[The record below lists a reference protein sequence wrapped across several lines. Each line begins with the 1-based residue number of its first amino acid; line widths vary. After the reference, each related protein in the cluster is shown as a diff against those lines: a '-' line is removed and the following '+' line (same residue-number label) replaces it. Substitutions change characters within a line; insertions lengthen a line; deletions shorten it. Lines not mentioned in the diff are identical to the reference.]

1 MSEGSPVIVKLD
13 GVERHFG
20 AVRALDG
27 VDLSVRAGECVGLV
41 GHNGAGKSTLMHI
54 LAGTG
59 TPDRGTIAIGG
70 RLETAY
76 SVARAQKLGI
86 RCVFQELSL
95 CPNLTVTEN
104 TRISHAALKGAGWR
118 QRSTAL
124 IRAKLDEIFPGHGID
139 PSDVVGDLAIGQRQM
154 VEVARAFTVTEDPL
168 RLVILDEPTSSLD
181 AHTAGQLLAFV
192 GRARDA
198 GISTI
203 LISHVLGEVLSTS
216 DRIVV
221 MRDGRVVASDMASA
235 FDRDRLVATM
245 GGAHS
250 RGGDTAT
257 EARTR
262 DKTAVRVR
270 ARPRHQQDAAE
281 LVAHEGE
288 IIGLAG
294 LAGHGQTR
302 LLLDIYAASTHRRP
316 GIEIDAPVALVA
328 GDRQTDGI
336 FPLWSIAENIGI
348 RSLAGL
354 KRGWLLSAEREQAL
368 ARAWQEKIGIRTPDL
383 DNNILS
389 LSGGNQQKVLFAR
402 ALGSD
407 ARIILMDDPMRG
419 VDIGTKLEVYDL
431 IRAEAR
437 RGRTFLW
444 YTTEMDELGHCDH
457 VYVFRNG
464 RIVAD
469 LAHSDLTEEKVIQ
482 SSFEEAAGPGPR
494 GIAS

>member
-27 VDLSVRAGECVGLV
+27 VDFAVGGGECIGLV

-59 TPDRGTIAIGG
+59 SPDRGTIAVRGTP
-70 RLETAY
+70 ETAY
-76 SVARAQKLGI
+76 SVARAQALGI

-95 CPNLTVTEN
+95 CPNLTVAEN
-104 TRISHAALKGAGWR
+104 THISHASLRGPGWR
-118 QRSTAL
+118 KRSAAL
-124 IRAKLDEIFPGHGID
+124 IRAKLDEIFPGHGIE

-154 VEVARAFTVTEDPL
+154 VEVARAFTVTDQPL
-168 RLVILDEPTSSLD
+168 HLVILDEPTSSLD

-192 GRARDA
+192 GRARA
-198 GISTI
+198 EGVSTI
-203 LISHVLGEVLSTS
+203 LISHVLGEVLSTAN
-216 DRIVV
+216 RIVV
-221 MRDGRVVASDMASA
+221 MRDGRVVASDAASA

-245 GGAHS
+245 GGARQHD
-250 RGGDTAT
+250 RDPGAA
-257 EARTR
+257 ARTR
-262 DKTAVRVR
+262 GATPVKVR
-270 ARPRHQQDAAE
+270 ARPRGQRGSAE
-281 LVAHEGE
+281 LVAHQGE

-302 LLLDIYAASTHRRP
+302 LLLDIYGAATRRRP
-316 GIEIDAPVALVA
+316 GIEVTDPVALVA

-348 RSLAGL
+348 RSLAALRRGL
-354 KRGWLLSAEREQAL
+354 LLSSEREQAL
-368 ARAWQEKIGIRTPDL
+368 AQEWQQKIGIRTPDL

-431 IRAEAR
+431 VRAEAR
-437 RGRTFLW
+437 KGRTFLW
-444 YTTEMDELGHCDH
+444 YTTEMDELENCDH

-469 LAHSDLTEEKVIQ
+469 LGHDELSEEKVIQ
-482 SSFEEAAGPGPR
+482 SSFEESAA
-494 GIAS
+494 